1 MIRDRIIKINDM
13 IKKIKDDDVLK
24 EIFNLVKAELKTD
37 AHCRYTLNDN
47 GVFFDLKLLSDK
59 TLIIIEDILKNN
71 IITETESVTF
81 TTYNSEDMI

>member
-13 IKKIKDDDVLK
+13 IKKIKDDDILK
-24 EIFNLVKAELKTD
+24 QIFNLVKTELKTD
-37 AHCRYTLNDN
+37 TCCRYTVNDN

-59 TLIIIEDILKNN
+59 TLITIEEILKNN

-81 TTYNSEDMI
+81 TAYNSED